1 MYINN
6 STRQTGSRSFESIKS
21 IIQRKYADKGHV
33 HAKYEFQEY
42 GIRLS
47 EQLHDK
53 KHKTLYIKL
62 AKEKPRVLLEEARIF
77 SIDYKTSSINRGKI
91 FMWKLQQLENE
102 SK

>member
-1 MYINN
+1 MYSNK
-6 STRQTGSRSFESIKS
+6 SAQQPGSRSFESIKS
-21 IIQRKYADKGHV
+21 IIQRKYAEKGPV

-42 GIRLS
+42 GLWLS

-53 KHKTLYIKL
+53 KHKTLYIKF
-62 AKEKPRVLLEEARIF
+62 AKEKPRGLLEEARIF